1 MTESASA
8 AAGTA
13 RPPKTTRV
21 SPLRVGILV
30 VVTLTVIGTFI
41 YFIRP
46 AVIPATPPGPT
57 NFAGFVDVTLTPQ
70 YPFETPPGPA
80 QQDVI
85 LAFVVAG
92 RDEPCTPTW
101 GTYYTLEMANSDL
114 DLNRKIA
121 QLRSVGGTVAVSF
134 GGQINSELA
143 VACIDPAAL
152 EAAYQAVVDQY
163 ELSRIDLDIEGPA
176 LTDVPS
182 QQRRAT
188 AIAAVQKTVAD
199 AGGDLQVWVTLPVD
213 PNGLTRDGV
222 AVVRTL
228 TERGVTLAGVN
239 GMAMNFG
246 GSKETN
252 ESMSTAVLRATDSLQ
267 AQVSGLL
274 PGSTWDQVGTTVMI
288 GQNDIP
294 GEVFTLEDAKV
305 VNEYAL
311 RKGVGLLSMWSLNR
325 DQTCQPPLPKTVE
338 VVQTNCSGINQDGYA
353 FADVLASGATTPDRS
368 PASSPVAPTPA
379 QQITD
384 DPKTSPYPIW
394 DPQGTYPT
402 GTRTV
407 WKRKVYKSR
416 YWTSGVEPG
425 SVPAGQEN
433 PWILIGPVMPGD
445 TPAPLPTLPA
455 GTYPKWK
462 ADKVYNAGDRV
473 QHDKVGYEA
482 KWWTKDQEPGKPVA
496 GGSPWTLITPSG

>member
-1 MTESASA
+1 MSGAS
-8 AAGTA
+8 
-13 RPPKTTRV
+13 TRV
-21 SPLRVGILV
+21 SVVRVLVLLLALVMVGLGIRWFATRGLERPPAPELPAFAGYV
-30 VVTLTVIGTFI
+30 DVT
-41 YFIRP
+41 
-46 AVIPATPPGPT
+46 ATPPYAFESPSD
-57 NFAGFVDVTLTPQ
+57 APQ
-70 YPFETPPGPA
+70 SN
-80 QQDVI
+80 VI
-85 LAFVVAG
+85 LSFIVAG
-92 RDEPCTPTW
+92 TDAPCTPTW

-188 AIAAVQKTVAD
+188 AIAAVQKKVAD

-338 VVQTNCSGINQDGYA
+338 VVQTSCSGINQDGYA